1 MKTIMLAAALAA
13 AALTAACTDEPRSNT
28 PTTPADMVEVN
39 QTYDD
44 G

>member
-1 MKTIMLAAALAA
+1 MKTIMLAAAMAA

-28 PTTPADMVEVN
+28 PADLVEVN

-44 G
+44 GTAK

>member
-13 AALTAACTDEPRSNT
+13 TALTAACTDEPRHD
-28 PTTPADMVEVN
+28 TPADMVEVN

-44 G
+44 GQAK